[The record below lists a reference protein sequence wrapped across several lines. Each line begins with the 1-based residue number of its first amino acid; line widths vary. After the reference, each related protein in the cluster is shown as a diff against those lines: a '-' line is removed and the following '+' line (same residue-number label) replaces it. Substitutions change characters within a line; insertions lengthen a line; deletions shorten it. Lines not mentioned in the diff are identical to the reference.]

1 MQNMLN
7 PDVDASAGVV
17 AIKVHFET
25 KYPEYQYPLPQIKNF
40 LSQLGDGDIGKEFVL
55 AESVSAEAGSLLL
68 RLVPLPSKTSP
79 WEVTL
84 ESIILTGGNPTGVI
98 FRDNRTGD
106 ALPIGPE
113 DIGQGYG
120 IIRKD
125 ELLDENLDFTSEF
138 REYHQSKRRGIYS
151 QLLRD
156 GKVEK
161 FRVINAIGNHLAFLA
176 GKVVVDLLEGIYGRD
191 ILEKAVAEIG
201 NKHIRPAMSDRDYRK
216 TTLKELKFL
225 NNGLEI
231 GSFVLVE
238 GKNGVHIYEV
248 VDGDKAMATSSKRKP
263 DNHVA
268 VKEYKLIPNYDS
280 HGKTVCEPIH
290 ASSVQF
296 IKNDVLQGIVF
307 FDKQAFLEYFPASK
321 TNLRH
326 IVFQQALSSFCSQLL
341 DIRNK

>member
-1 MQNMLN
+1 MLN
-7 PDVDASAGVV
+7 PAVEASAGVV
-17 AIKVHFET
+17 AIRVHFET
-25 KYPEYQYPLPQIKNF
+25 KYPEYQCPLPQIKNI
-40 LSQLGDGDIGKEFVL
+40 LPQLGDGDIGKTFVL
-55 AESVSAEAGSLLL
+55 AEGVSAEAGSLLL
-68 RLVPLPSKTSP
+68 RPVPLPGRTSP

-106 ALPIGPE
+106 ALLIGPE

-125 ELLDENLDFTSEF
+125 ELLDENLDFTKKF
-138 REYHQSKRRGIYS
+138 REYHQSKRSEMYS

-161 FRVINAIGNHLAFLA
+161 YRVINAIGNHLAFLA
-176 GKVVVDLLEGIYGRD
+176 GRVVVNLLEGIYGRNT
-191 ILEKAVAEIG
+191 LEKAIAEIG
-201 NKHIRPAMSDRDYRK
+201 NKHILPAMSDSDYRK
-216 TTLKELKFL
+216 STIRELKFL

-248 VDGDKAMATSSKRKP
+248 VDGDKAMVTSSKRKP

-268 VKEYKLIPNYDS
+268 VKEYGLIPNYNS
-280 HGKTVCEPIH
+280 YGQTVCEPLPH
-290 ASSVQF
+290 SSVQF
-296 IKNDVLQGIVF
+296 IENNVLQGIVF
-307 FDKQAFLEYFPASK
+307 FNKQAFLEYFPASK

-326 IVFQQALSSFCSQLL
+326 IVFQEALSSFCSQLL